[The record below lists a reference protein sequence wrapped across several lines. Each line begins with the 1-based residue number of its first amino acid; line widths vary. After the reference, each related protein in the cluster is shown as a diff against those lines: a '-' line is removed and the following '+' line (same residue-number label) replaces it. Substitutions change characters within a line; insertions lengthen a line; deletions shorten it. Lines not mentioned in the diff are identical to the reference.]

1 MIQARERHAAGI
13 VTDEATQGILVVVT
27 GGFHWFFDT
36 YQGLLSIVDPLQQF
50 LTVEGLI

>member
-27 GGFHWFFDT
+27 GGYYYFDT